1 MLSCRMGLSGWKQ
14 GRLPLS
20 SLPLLLPLP
29 SPYSLCPPHPQVHI
43 DTKSASQ
50 MFELIHKKLKHTE
63 AYPCLLSVLHHC
75 LQMPCE

>member
-1 MLSCRMGLSGWKQ
+1 MLSGWRQ
-14 GRLPLS
+14 GLLS
-20 SLPLLLPLP
+20 PILFLCSLPPSQPLLPAL
-29 SPYSLCPPHPQVHI
+29 PQVHI

-50 MFELIHKKLKHTE
+50 MFELIHRKLKHTE